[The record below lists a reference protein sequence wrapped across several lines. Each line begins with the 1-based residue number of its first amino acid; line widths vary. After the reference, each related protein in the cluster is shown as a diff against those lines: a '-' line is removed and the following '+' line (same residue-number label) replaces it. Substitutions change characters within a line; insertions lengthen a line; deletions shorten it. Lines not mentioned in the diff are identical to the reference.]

1 MEVIAALA
9 GVNSGNV
16 SVSGKTQENPQSFL
30 HRDKVF
36 SSVGEAVMKHVAE
49 IGLAVQRQ
57 TKHFRLELVNPISS
71 IPVHTTYMTLQS
83 VKTRDRD

>member
-1 MEVIAALA
+1 MTNDYKYNSEHGAGITPTPTLDKETKKITQSHENDREVIAAHA
-9 GVNSGNV
+9 GVNSGDV

-49 IGLAVQRQ
+49 IGLAV
-57 TKHFRLELVNPISS
+57 
-71 IPVHTTYMTLQS
+71 
-83 VKTRDRD
+83 